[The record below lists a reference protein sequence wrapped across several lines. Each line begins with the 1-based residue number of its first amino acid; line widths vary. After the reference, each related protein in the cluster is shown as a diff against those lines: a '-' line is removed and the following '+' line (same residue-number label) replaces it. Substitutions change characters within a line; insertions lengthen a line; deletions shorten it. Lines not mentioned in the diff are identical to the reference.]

1 MNMEAHGAVGA
12 VGFPANLDLLR
23 RRSPSPGFAAA
34 RVEKER
40 ERELLREKEREAL
53 RERERE
59 ALRQRDRERDR
70 AATAHLRDQDDR

>member
-1 MNMEAHGAVGA
+1 
-12 VGFPANLDLLR
+12 L
-23 RRSPSPGFAAA
+23 AAA